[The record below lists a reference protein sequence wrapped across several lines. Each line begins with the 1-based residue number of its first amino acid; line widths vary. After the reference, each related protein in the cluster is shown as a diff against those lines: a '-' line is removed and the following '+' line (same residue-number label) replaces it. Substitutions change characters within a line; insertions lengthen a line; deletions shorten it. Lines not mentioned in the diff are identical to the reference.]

1 MMELLAK
8 TCNFHD
14 PECVQTLREGARLLG
29 ILPLT
34 GNGSPNVVE
43 ASMTEEDLVKGRL
56 LQNAQILKR
65 LRQDKN
71 AGELQRLASE
81 DAALGRM
88 SAPRRWRPLDSVEAT
103 LCPRF
108 GVEQGACTSRPAVH
122 CSRVLRADGSQDEN
136 PGCKGFPIRLAG
148 ARCGHYPGG
157 CGEVVRTAS
166 RGDLGVQTMLARR
179 RRLRD
184 T

>member
-108 GVEQGACTSRPAVH
+108 GVEQGECRVSSYCALLACTAPPLLCQAQGVT
-122 CSRVLRADGSQDEN
+122 V
-136 PGCKGFPIRLAG
+136 
-148 ARCGHYPGG
+148 
-157 CGEVVRTAS
+157 AS
-166 RGDLGVQTMLARR
+166 RSDPST
-179 RRLRD
+179 